1 MPTQNKRGLTKKKER
16 QVCNML
22 ASVLNLQSISEEL
35 VHLGDARRNAQVD
48 GAVADLDDKSAD
60 NVRVDFVG
68 DLELLALADVLG
80 LGDGGLEAGQRL
92 VVEGLC
98 VTFAA
103 SASTAGT
110 DGEWGKGRK
119 TYLGAGDLELDL
131 AAGGAHDGA
140 KLLADAL
147 QETQAVVLGERAEE
161 VLDRLA
167 AGAGLLGQL
176 GDNGGLV
183 LGGEG
188 GSGQDLRQLGVL
200 LDNGVEVAE
209 GLGRGIEG
217 RGFGGGSVLIDAMW
231 VSWTVRLGG
240 CGRRAQGSQLVTTRV
255 RQKPIDHAPS
265 SLVAC
270 RIPVQRRRCHRGQT
284 QQSGAGYRQWQQQQ
298 KTAREL
304 RAGSRLAGGQRHGRH
319 GRLVETTW
327 RGSGRKM
334 IC

>member
-1 MPTQNKRGLTKKKER
+1 ME
-16 QVCNML
+16 
-22 ASVLNLQSISEEL
+22 S
-35 VHLGDARRNAQVD
+35 
-48 GAVADLDDKSAD
+48 
-60 NVRVDFVG
+60 
-68 DLELLALADVLG
+68 
-80 LGDGGLEAGQRL
+80 
-92 VVEGLC
+92 
-98 VTFAA
+98 
-103 SASTAGT
+103 
-110 DGEWGKGRK
+110 WGKGRK

-176 GDNGGLV
+176 GDNGRLV

-217 RGFGGGSVLIDAMW
+217 RGFGGGSVLIDAGW

-240 CGRRAQGSQLVTTRV
+240 CGRRAQGTQLVTTRV
-255 RQKPIDHAPS
+255 RQKPIGHAPS

-270 RIPVQRRRCHRGQT
+270 RIPGQRRRCHRGQT
-284 QQSGAGYRQWQQQQ
+284 QQSGAGYRQRQQQQ